1 MNDPLDILRSRN
13 DGVTVPRIG
22 VMVVLSVLVHLLA
35 LLGLPS
41 MKVSL
46 PKDTELP
53 GPAGSLTLRLAPPFP
68 LSAPASPAPSTPEAP
83 ARRPAPLVKP
93 PAPPPVIALNKPAP
107 TPAPSIAPA
116 PPPPAIAGDMDSYIE
131 ARRRARG
138 DNTPVA
144 PQPVEDDDARARRAI
159 AGNLS
164 TMQDRNFGFDPRRGG
179 GMFQIEQMTSD
190 YASFI
195 FYGWNNNINRNTKQ
209 LIEVRKGNNS
219 DIRYAV
225 VRKMIALIRENS
237 QEDFIWVSQ
246 RLGRSVT
253 LSARPRDNA
262 GLEEFMMRDFFPDVI
277 PAQR

>member
-1 MNDPLDILRSRN
+1 MNDRIDLLPNRR

-22 VMVVLSVLVHLLA
+22 VTIALSVLIHMLA

-41 MKVSL
+41 MSVQLPKVSDS
-46 PKDTELP
+46 PE
-53 GPAGSLTLRLAPPFP
+53 PANSLSLRLAPPSIP
-68 LSAPASPAPSTPEAP
+68 TPATRPAAPSQP
-83 ARRPAPLVKP
+83 AQRPAPVPRP
-93 PAPPPVIALNKPAP
+93 PSAPPVIALKKPAP
-107 TPAPSIAPA
+107 APTQSATPA
-116 PPPPAIAGDMDSYIE
+116 PPPPAIAGDMDAYIE

-144 PQPVEDDDARARRAI
+144 PPPVEDEESRARRI
-159 AGNLS
+159 VAGNLG
-164 TMQDRNFGFDPRRGG
+164 TARDRTFGYDPRQGG
-179 GMFQIEQMTSD
+179 GMFQIEQMSYD

-225 VRKMIALIRENS
+225 VRKMIALIRENT
-237 QEDFIWVSQ
+237 QEDFLWVSQ
-246 RLGRSVT
+246 RLGRSVR
-253 LSARPRDNA
+253 LSARPADNA
-262 GLEEFMMRDFFPDVI
+262 GLEEFMMRDFFPDAI

>member
-1 MNDPLDILRSRN
+1 MNDRIDILPSRR

-22 VMVVLSVLVHLLA
+22 VTVALSVLIHMLA

-41 MKVSL
+41 MSVQLPRVSDS
-46 PKDTELP
+46 PE
-53 GPAGSLTLRLAPPFP
+53 PANSLTLRLAPPVQP
-68 LSAPASPAPSTPEAP
+68 SPSARPAPSVPIPLAQ
-83 ARRPAPLVKP
+83 RPAPVQRP
-93 PAPPPVIALNKPAP
+93 PSPPPVIALNKPAAA
-107 TPAPSIAPA
+107 PAPSTTPA
-116 PPPPAIAGDMDSYIE
+116 PPPPAIAGDMDAYIE

-144 PQPVEDDDARARRAI
+144 PQPVEDEESRARRI
-159 AGNLS
+159 VAGNLG
-164 TMQDRNFGFDPRRGG
+164 TARDRSFGYDPRQGG
-179 GMFQIEQMTSD
+179 GMFQIEQMSYD

-219 DIRYAV
+219 DIRHAV
-225 VRKMIALIRENS
+225 VRKMIALIRENT
-237 QEDFIWVSQ
+237 QEDFLWVSQ
-246 RLGRSVT
+246 RLGRSVM

-262 GLEEFMMRDFFPDVI
+262 GLEDFMMRDFFPDAI